1 MVQFN
6 LVGYLFFALI
16 TSITPGPNNFLLF
29 SYGKAYGLRSS
40 GKILFGICGGFMI
53 MLFLAGYGIASIIS
67 ASPNMGLALKVIAS
81 VWFIFLAF
89 VLTRLNSN
97 IKDTD
102 NYNIGFTQAFF
113 MQFVNPK
120 GWIMAINGAAAF
132 LPTYSNVHLNVFIF
146 SSIFAL
152 IGIPSMISWIL
163 LGDYISKVLKT
174 ERSNR
179 ILAYTLFV
187 LMLASVVTIW
197 I

>member
-40 GKILFGICGGFMI
+40 GKILFGICCGFMI

-67 ASPNMGLALKVIAS
+67 ASPSIGLALKVIAS
-81 VWFIFLAF
+81 AWFIFLAF
-89 VLTRLNSN
+89 VLTRLNTN
-97 IKDTD
+97 VKETD
-102 NYNIGFTQAFF
+102 HYNIGFTQAFF

-132 LPTYSNVHLNVFIF
+132 LPTYSSIHLNVFIF

-152 IGIPSMISWIL
+152 IGIPSMICWVL

-187 LMLASVVTIW
+187 LMLASVATIW
-197 I
+197 L